1 MIISTVN
8 LLIVGVSIF
17 SYFVFTHPEPCPRK
31 YRVLQE
37 DGGVLVNLT
46 DVHRYCTLD
55 YGLNFVL
62 KDEYNEK

>member
-31 YRVLQE
+31 YRVLQ
-37 DGGVLVNLT
+37 